1 MYSRSEFSPGE
12 CDTIIRTHY
21 NTVSM
26 SNPHQVRVMTV
37 LRVCLVIVSII
48 ITNPVEGCNLT
59 LDCSADFPG
68 GWMQVFVVVPTNVG
82 TVYRTTNCGG
92 VNTCWSIVGPYT
104 NVGNAV
110 AYDQVSF
117 VN

>member
-1 MYSRSEFSPGE
+1 
-12 CDTIIRTHY
+12 
-21 NTVSM
+21 
-26 SNPHQVRVMTV
+26 
-37 LRVCLVIVSII
+37 
-48 ITNPVEGCNLT
+48 
-59 LDCSADFPG
+59 
-68 GWMQVFVVVPTNVG
+68 MQVFVVVPTNVG